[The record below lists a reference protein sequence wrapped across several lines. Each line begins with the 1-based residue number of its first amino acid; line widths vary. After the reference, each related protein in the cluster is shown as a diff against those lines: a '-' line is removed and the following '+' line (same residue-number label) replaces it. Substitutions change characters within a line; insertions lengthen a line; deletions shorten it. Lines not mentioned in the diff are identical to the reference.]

1 MYFRKSLKH
10 RKLMFPFEVKLL
22 IWSTLEVEFCKL
34 YFLQPVLGS
43 HPVLSGHLAIPRG
56 WVHNTGSTV
65 DLYMSIKSCV
75 IDCILHFFPCN
86 LAHTGIQ
93 FNAVYTRAL
102 KSSRSLLSFGI
113 RVILGLAE
121 RCYFSVYTNL
131 FSFFFNQLTELHNV
145 TTEWLNNTV

>member
-1 MYFRKSLKH
+1 MYFRKSLK
-10 RKLMFPFEVKLL
+10 RWKWMFPFEVKRP
-22 IWSTLEVEFCKL
+22 IWSALEIKFFKL

-86 LAHTGIQ
+86 LAHSGIQ
-93 FNAVYTRAL
+93 FNAVYTGAL
-102 KSSRSLLSFGI
+102 KSSRWLLSFGI

-131 FSFFFNQLTELHNV
+131 FSFFYQLTELHNV
-145 TTEWLNNTV
+145 MTEWLNNTV